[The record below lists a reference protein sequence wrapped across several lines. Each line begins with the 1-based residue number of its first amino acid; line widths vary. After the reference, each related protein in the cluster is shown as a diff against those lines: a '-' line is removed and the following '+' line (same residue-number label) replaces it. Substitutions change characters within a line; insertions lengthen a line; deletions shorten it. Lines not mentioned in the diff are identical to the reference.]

1 MDSRFSLAH
10 LVAGAFIVLAAFA
23 RPSLAVA
30 DPPIL
35 TSVSGTCDPAVG
47 TSHFNTTPVSGQR
60 QNIDWRITMDGGP
73 ASWPLDQGLDA
84 GVFWGTQ
91 ADLPD
96 GSPWSGTLDCSTA
109 AAPLH
114 YTIDWYDRPGV
125 PASFSAELP
134 PGAASSFGFTAPE
147 WADYAVSARPSD
159 GLWLID
165 QYGEEPL
172 PTGGAAIF
180 TVDGPYP
187 DDETIVNTGSTT
199 ATFTLDI
206 GEVAPDLSPETS
218 APIFTHGDVPVHLGF
233 VPGDPGHVTARLL
246 APDRSTVLRTF
257 LDETT
262 STRFAI
268 DWDFKDA
275 AGNPVPDGAY
285 TIDVVDANLAG
296 SDDVPALV
304 TVDRTPPSV
313 SVSASLRTVR
323 VSVIDATSGLRNTQI
338 TLDGQTH
345 SFTSKPIVRFQAP
358 ATPGPHTVTV
368 SATDRVGNTA
378 STIKTVVVP
387 SSSAAPGRLQPPA
400 CDRVQAK
407 RAVRASPQLVQR
419 LRRVE
424 HMPKSDVFE
433 RLSLRKVACGDLT
446 EDGLKDMAILLQDRH
461 GNTPL
466 AVFAGANSGWAE
478 IYASTTPRIASF
490 TLTPSAAGPELI
502 EQRRQRH
509 RQRTV
514 TFRLRWNGHTFKAIR
529 HQHGRG

>member
-1 MDSRFSLAH
+1 M
-10 LVAGAFIVLAAFA
+10 
-23 RPSLAVA
+23 A

-47 TSHFNTTPVSGQR
+47 TSHFSTTPVSGQR
-60 QNIDWRITMDGGP
+60 QDIDWRITMDGGP
-73 ASWPLDQGLDA
+73 AAWPLDQGLDA
-84 GVFWGTQ
+84 GVFWGTH

-109 AAPLH
+109 TAPLH

-125 PASFSAELP
+125 PATFSAEIP
-134 PGAASSFGFTAPE
+134 PGAASSFGFKAPE

-172 PTGGAAIF
+172 PTSGAAVF

-199 ATFTLDI
+199 ATFTLDLW
-206 GEVAPDLSPETS
+206 ELTPDLSGGST
-218 APIFTHGDVPVHLGF
+218 APIFTRGHVPVHLDF

-262 STRFAI
+262 NLRFAI

-275 AGNPVPDGAY
+275 TGNPVPDGAY
-285 TIDVVDANLAG
+285 TIDVMDADLAG
-296 SDDVPALV
+296 SDDVPVQV
-304 TVDRTPPSV
+304 TVDRAPPSI
-313 SVSASLRTVR
+313 SVFPSLRTVR
-323 VSVIDATSGLRNTQI
+323 VSVTDLTSGLRNTQI

-345 SFTSKPIVRFQAP
+345 SFGSTPVVRFQAP

-368 SATDRVGNTA
+368 SATDRAGNTA
-378 STIKTVVVP
+378 STTKTVVVP
-387 SSSAAPGRLQPPA
+387 PSTVGPRRP

-407 RAVRASPQLVQR
+407 RAVRASPALVQR
-419 LRRVE
+419 LRRLE
-424 HMPKSDVFE
+424 HSPKSDVFA
-433 RLSLRKVACGDLT
+433 RLSLRKVVCGDFT
-446 EDGLKDMAILLQDRH
+446 GDGLEDMAILLQDRH
-461 GNTPL
+461 GHTPL
-466 AVFAGANSGWAE
+466 AVFAGANSGWTE
-478 IYASTTPRIASF
+478 IYATTAARIASL
-490 TLTPSAAGPELI
+490 TLNPSAAGPELI

-509 RQRTV
+509 RPRTIA
-514 TFRLRWNGHTFKAIR
+514 FRLRWNGHTFKAIR
-529 HQHGRG
+529 HQHRRR